1 MDENENQLTNEEN
14 IENPPKT
21 SPDVKGSSCDTVT
34 LNFFGRRVR
43 ISRKKWNRISLLV
56 FCAAIIIVGVALA
69 YFTSHDT
76 VTNRVHSEDDI
87 NILLLE
93 PAWDGL
99 DVTTY
104 TKTSTLG
111 IDMAAEMQPDITIP
125 KDPQVYNSS
134 ETAVYVRMKIV
145 LYDASGSE
153 ITDADRISALL
164 SSIYYD
170 NGGALTTGVQLIPT
184 DYISDDG
191 SIIETDENT
200 TASAQTYTDYNDT
213 MQTSYSYGY
222 DYNGGWFYYTTV
234 LNQGER
240 TTHLFDYIDVPVLTS
255 EYKYFE
261 DGFSIEIVAQAIDAS
276 AIDTSDGTSWSDIL
290 ADVVAE
296 FTRKHG
302 E

>member
-1 MDENENQLTNEEN
+1 MDENENKLTNEEN
-14 IENPPKT
+14 IENPPENVA
-21 SPDVKGSSCDTVT
+21 DVKGSFGDTVT

-43 ISRKKWNRISLLV
+43 ISRKNWNRISLLV

-111 IDMAAEMQPDITIP
+111 IDLAAEMQPDITIP

-145 LYDASGSE
+145 LYDADGDE
-153 ITDADRISALL
+153 ITDVDTISALL
-164 SSIYYD
+164 SSLYYYD
-170 NGGALTTGVQLIPT
+170 TGNSNAPVQLIPT
-184 DYISDDG
+184 DYISDSG

-200 TASAQTYTDYNDT
+200 TTGTSTYTDYNDT
-213 MQTSYSYGY
+213 MQENNSYDY
-222 DYNGGWFYYTTV
+222 DYNDGWFYYTKV
-234 LNQGER
+234 LAQGER
-240 TTHLFDYIDVPVLTS
+240 TSHLFDYIDVPVLKT

-261 DGFSIEIVAQAIDAS
+261 DGFSIEIEAQAIDAS
-276 AIDTSDGTSWSDIL
+276 AIDTSSGTSWSDIL